1 MQRFFRSNPR
11 RGLQLTL
18 GVLLMASA
26 SGVMA
31 TLGSAPSTVASTPT
45 LVFSAKKLAATA
57 TGRSGT
63 FTLSESQFESGTL
76 VREYVT
82 PAGQVF
88 ALAWRGPVLPDLS
101 AYLGGYFNAFKVEA
115 QQARTKGIRGSPV
128 HFEGD
133 GFVMRSGGRMRNFS
147 GYAYV
152 PTLVPAGVNIN
163 DVLQ

>member
-18 GVLLMASA
+18 GALLMASA

-31 TLGSAPSTVASTPT
+31 TLGSAPSAVASTPT
-45 LVFSAKKLAATA
+45 LVSSARKLAATP
-57 TGRSGT
+57 TGRTGT
-63 FTLSESQFESGTL
+63 YTLSESQFDSGTL

-101 AYLGGYFNAFKVEA
+101 AFLGDYFRAFKVEA
-115 QQARTKGIRGSPV
+115 QQVREKGIRGSPV
-128 HFEGD
+128 FIEGD
-133 GFVMRSGGRMRNFS
+133 GLVMRSSGRMRNFF

-152 PTLVPAGVNIN
+152 PTLVPAGVNIH